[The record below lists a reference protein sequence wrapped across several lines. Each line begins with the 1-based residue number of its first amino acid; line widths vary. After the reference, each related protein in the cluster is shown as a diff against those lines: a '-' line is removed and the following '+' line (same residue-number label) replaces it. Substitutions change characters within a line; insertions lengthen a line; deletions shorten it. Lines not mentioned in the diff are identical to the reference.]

1 MYVPIVSVTVMVG
14 VGDGV
19 PLVGSGE
26 AMLEGVWP
34 SDPLL
39 VVSDVAT
46 SEGVGLPVDSTVLV
60 LLVVLSPVKCVKYI
74 IQYTYVCVWRP
85 FCKGL

>member
-26 AMLEGVWP
+26 AAFVGVWP
-34 SDPLL
+34 C
-39 VVSDVAT
+39 VA
-46 SEGVGLPVDSTVLV
+46 VLV
-60 LLVVLSPVKCVKYI
+60 GVVVGVPLVGGSEATLVEV
-74 IQYTYVCVWRP
+74 
-85 FCKGL
+85 